1 MMRKAKSYNEQSDTE
16 QQSVNEPVAAYGN
29 IDALKVQLVKR
40 IMRMDELSEVKSVL
54 EFVEGRNDIE
64 RAISGE
70 ELLSR
75 IRPRIKMLFK

>member
-1 MMRKAKSYNEQSDTE
+1 MMKKAKAYSEQSDTE
-16 QQSVNEPVAAYGN
+16 QQSVNEPGMVYGN

-40 IMRMDELSEVKSVL
+40 IMRMDELSEVRSVL

>member
-1 MMRKAKSYNEQSDTE
+1 MMKKAKAYSEQRDTE
-16 QQSVNEPVAAYGN
+16 QQSVNEPGMAYGD

-40 IMRMDELSEVKSVL
+40 IMGMDELSEVSSVL
-54 EFVEGRNDIE
+54 EFVEGRNDIQ

-75 IRPRIKMLFK
+75 IRSRIKRA